1 MDSKDSGVSPV
12 VGVMLMLA
20 VTIMIAAIV
29 SATAG
34 NFSNTEKKAPSAILD
49 VSIYAHKYYDGYSA
63 PTMIIR
69 HISGNVL
76 QTKDLQIITYYNIPG
91 SSNISRGSLIGETA
105 VKGHSDWGDFSGS
118 EWCGTLFIND
128 QNRFDDGPT
137 VISSGGGNENWFG
150 NASATFRPG
159 DMLVTAAQYSG
170 NENDNDDPI
179 NNLHCNPSMK
189 QLFPNV
195 LFIEGDS
202 PGGPCSRSKGVATD
216 QFVQGGVVSVK
227 IIHTPSGQIIY
238 DKDVVI
244 S

>member
-49 VSIYAHKYYDGYSA
+49 VSIYAHKQYDDFSTPA
-63 PTMIIR
+63 MVIR

-76 QTKDLQIITYYNIPG
+76 QTKDLQIVTYYSVPG
-91 SSNISRGSLIGETA
+91 SSNISRGSIMGEKPVN
-105 VKGHSDWGDFSGS
+105 VKGSSGTTQY
-118 EWCGTLFIND
+118 GILFIKD
-128 QNRFDDGPT
+128 DSRFTDPD
-137 VISSGGGNENWFG
+137 SHANWFG
-150 NASATFRPG
+150 NASASFKPG
-159 DMLVTAAQYSG
+159 DILVTPAQSCD
-170 NENDNDDPI
+170 NEDAYPGDPE
-179 NNLHCNPSMK
+179 LKENPGMD
-189 QLFPNV
+189 QIFPNV
-195 LFIEGDS
+195 NFGENE
-202 PGGPCSRSKGVATD
+202 
-216 QFVQGGVVSVK
+216 FVQGGVVSVK

>member
-49 VSIYAHKYYDGYSA
+49 VSIYAQKCYED
-63 PTMIIR
+63 PTFCTPAMIIR
-69 HISGNVL
+69 HVSGNVL
-76 QTKDLQIITYYNIPG
+76 QTKDLQIVTYYTVPG
-91 SSNISRGSLIGETA
+91 TSNISRGSIMGEESVNVDT
-105 VKGHSDWGDFSGS
+105 
-118 EWCGTLFIND
+118 
-128 QNRFDDGPT
+128 
-137 VISSGGGNENWFG
+137 GGGAKEQYGVLFLSNNGGDTPDRKDWFG
-150 NASATFRPG
+150 NASATFKPG
-159 DMLVTAAQYSG
+159 DILVTPAQSCGSETTLYTTDSG
-170 NENDNDDPI
+170 SV
-179 NNLHCNPSMK
+179 LYNPGMH

-195 LFIEGDS
+195 NFENEDEFS
-202 PGGPCSRSKGVATD
+202 P
-216 QFVQGGVVSVK
+216 GGVVSVK

>member
-49 VSIYAHKYYDGYSA
+49 VSIYAHKQYDDFSTPA
-63 PTMIIR
+63 MVIR

-76 QTKDLQIITYYNIPG
+76 QTKDLQIVTYYSVPG
-91 SSNISRGSLIGETA
+91 SSNISRGSIMGEKPVD
-105 VKGHSDWGDFSGS
+105 VKGSSGTT
-118 EWCGTLFIND
+118 EYGVLFIKD
-128 QNRFDDGPT
+128 DSRFTDPD
-137 VISSGGGNENWFG
+137 SHANWFG
-150 NASATFRPG
+150 NASASFKPG
-159 DMLVTAAQYSG
+159 DILVTPAQSCDSEDAYPG
-170 NENDNDDPI
+170 DPELKENPGMDQI
-179 NNLHCNPSMK
+179 
-189 QLFPNV
+189 FPNV
-195 LFIEGDS
+195 NFGEDE
-202 PGGPCSRSKGVATD
+202 
-216 QFVQGGVVSVK
+216 FVQGGVVSVK

>member
-49 VSIYAHKYYDGYSA
+49 VSIYAAKDYGDFFA
-63 PTMIIR
+63 PAMTIR

-76 QTKDLQIITYYNIPG
+76 QTKDLQIVTYYNVPG
-91 SSNISRGSLIGETA
+91 SGNISRGSIMGEKS
-105 VKGHSDWGDFSGS
+105 VDVSDSSGTTQY
-118 EWCGTLFIND
+118 GVLFISD
-128 QNRFDDGPT
+128 ENRFSQGTD
-137 VISSGGGNENWFG
+137 SHANWFG

-159 DMLVTAAQYSG
+159 DILITPAQYCQ
-170 NENDNDDPI
+170 NEDKDAANSD
-179 NNLHCNPSMK
+179 LRRNPAME
-189 QLFPNV
+189 QLFPNIRLIKKSV
-195 LFIEGDS
+195 SDADEF
-202 PGGPCSRSKGVATD
+202 K
-216 QFVQGGVVSVK
+216 QGGVVSVK
-227 IIHTPSGQIIY
+227 IIHTPSGQIIF

>member
-49 VSIYAHKYYDGYSA
+49 VSIYAQKCYEDPNFCTPA
-63 PTMIIR
+63 MIIR

-76 QTKDLQIITYYNIPG
+76 QTKDLQIVTYYTVPG
-91 SSNISRGSLIGETA
+91 TSNISRGSIMGEESVDVHTTNSGIREYG
-105 VKGHSDWGDFSGS
+105 VLYISGNNTYSDSDHS
-118 EWCGTLFIND
+118 
-128 QNRFDDGPT
+128 
-137 VISSGGGNENWFG
+137 NWFG
-150 NASATFRPG
+150 NASAVFRPG
-159 DMLVTAAQYSG
+159 DMLVTPAQSCD
-170 NENDNDDPI
+170 NDNSAYTYTI
-179 NNLHCNPSMK
+179 SGQTIHENPAMEK
-189 QLFPNV
+189 LFPN
-195 LFIEGDS
+195 LIFGTDEFS
-202 PGGPCSRSKGVATD
+202 P
-216 QFVQGGVVSVK
+216 GGVVSVK

>member
-1 MDSKDSGVSPV
+1 MKSKDVGVSPV

-49 VSIYAHKYYDGYSA
+49 VSIFAHKQYDGYSS

-76 QTKDLQIITYYNIPG
+76 QTKDLQIITYYTIPG

-128 QNRFDDGPT
+128 KNRFDDGST
-137 VISSGGGNENWFG
+137 VQSTNGGNENWFG
-150 NASATFRPG
+150 NASATFKPG
-159 DMLVTAAQYSG
+159 DMLVTAAQYAG
-170 NENDNDDPI
+170 I
-179 NNLHCNPSMK
+179 RMILMK
-189 QLFPNV
+189 ITYTAIPV
-195 LFIEGDS
+195 
-202 PGGPCSRSKGVATD
+202 
-216 QFVQGGVVSVK
+216 
-227 IIHTPSGQIIY
+227 
-238 DKDVVI
+238 
-244 S
+244 

>member
-1 MDSKDSGVSPV
+1 MDPKDSGVSPV

-49 VSIYAHKYYDGYSA
+49 VSIYAHKYYEGAGFYA
-63 PTMIIR
+63 PAMIIR

-76 QTKDLQIITYYNIPG
+76 QTKDLQIVTYYNVPG
-91 SSNISRGSLIGETA
+91 TSNISRGSIMGEKSVEVHTA
-105 VKGHSDWGDFSGS
+105 TSGTRDYGVLYISGNNTYSDSDHS
-118 EWCGTLFIND
+118 
-128 QNRFDDGPT
+128 
-137 VISSGGGNENWFG
+137 NWFG
-150 NASATFRPG
+150 NASAVFRPG
-159 DMLVTAAQYSG
+159 DMLVTPAQSCDNNNPTYTYTIDSG
-170 NENDNDDPI
+170 QTIHENPA
-179 NNLHCNPSMK
+179 MEE
-189 QLFPNV
+189 LFPN
-195 LFIEGDS
+195 LIFGTNEFS
-202 PGGPCSRSKGVATD
+202 P
-216 QFVQGGVVSVK
+216 GGVVSVK

>member
-1 MDSKDSGVSPV
+1 MDSKDYGVSPV

-34 NFSNTEKKAPSAILD
+34 NFSSTEKKAPSAILD
-49 VSIYAHKYYDGYSA
+49 VSIYAAKSYGEGSDAYNV

-76 QTKDLQIITYYNIPG
+76 QTKDLQIVTYYNVPHSNG
-91 SSNISRGSLIGETA
+91 NISRGSLMGEDSIDIESSSYG
-105 VKGHSDWGDFSGS
+105 VLYISNSDPLDHS
-118 EWCGTLFIND
+118 L
-128 QNRFDDGPT
+128 
-137 VISSGGGNENWFG
+137 WFG
-150 NASATFRPG
+150 NVSAVFKPG
-159 DMLVTAAQYSG
+159 DMLVTPAQYC
-170 NENDNDDPI
+170 NDNVVANDQE
-179 NNLHCNPSMK
+179 LHCNPSMK

-195 LFIEGDS
+195 QFIEGDTL
-202 PGGPCSRSKGVATD
+202 GGSCSKSKGIAID
-216 QFVQGGVVSVK
+216 QFIQGGVVSVK